1 MQNLSEGGKKM
12 KKFLALIIMTAMLVT
27 SLAAC
32 SGDSSTGS
40 TDESSTAAAS
50 GTSTE
55 TEWDGEINYE
65 SELIVGISDDIGSMY
80 PGGSASSG
88 VKIKRLMC
96 YEPLFYKDS
105 DGELHPVIA
114 KSYEDLGDGTYSVE
128 IFDYVTDSEGNAFTA
143 SDIVFSIDKYIED
156 GQNSST
162 YESITSYVAT
172 GDYTFE
178 FTVDPERTG
187 QVEDILS
194 RIPMVTEAAW
204 EASGDDLAT
213 YPVGTG
219 GYTLDLD
226 ASTSGS
232 VYVFVRRDDYWQT
245 DEDYLCDIN
254 VNYISKLTVKV
265 ITDTATLASAL
276 QTGEIDF
283 TPDLESTSWSK
294 FIDDD
299 GNALEGYIVMEG
311 QNNAFVHLT
320 FNCGENS
327 PCQDI
332 LLRQAIAYCI
342 DAASIAYSVYG
353 SLGEVCTAATN
364 PNLEDSGEEFG
375 HDDYFTTGDY
385 ESDLAYAQELVDQSS
400 YNGETLKMLVLP
412 RNTVSSAA
420 PLIQA
425 YCLQIGID
433 IEILEYDMATYRT
446 IRVEQSGTEYD
457 IELLGATSADDYV
470 NVSVKELDNRTYG
483 NGLSRVFVDDDT
495 LQELYEATGNE
506 NTNSPEAVQALLDY
520 IEENCYI
527 YGMYYCS
534 KLLIGSD
541 KIISGPVVSY
551 NDAIYNAFIVAD

>member
-1 MQNLSEGGKKM
+1 M
-12 KKFLALIIMTAMLVT
+12 KRYLALLIMTAMLVT

-32 SGDSSTGS
+32 SGGS
-40 TDESSTAAAS
+40 GDDTASAS
-50 GTSTE
+50 E
-55 TEWDGEINYE
+55 TTAVVEWDGEINYD
-65 SELIVGISDDIGSMY
+65 SELVVGISDDIGSMY

-96 YEPLFYKDS
+96 YEPLFYKDG

-143 SDIVFSIDKYIED
+143 SDIVFSIDKFIED
-156 GQNSST
+156 GQNSTT
-162 YESITSYVAT
+162 YETITSYVAT

-187 QVEDILS
+187 QVEEILS

-204 EASGDDLAT
+204 EASGDDLTT

-219 GYTLDLD
+219 GYVLDAD

-245 DEDYLCDIN
+245 DESYLCDIN

-299 GNALEGYIVMEG
+299 GNALDGYTVLEG

-342 DAASIAYSVYG
+342 NAAALAYSVYG
-353 SLGEVCTAATN
+353 VLGEVCTAATN
-364 PNLEDSGEEFG
+364 PNLEDSSEEYG
-375 HDDYFTTGDY
+375 HDDYFTTGSY
-385 ESDLAYAQELVDQSS
+385 ESDLEYAKELIAASS
-400 YNGETLKMLVLP
+400 YDGETLKMLVLP
-412 RNTVSSAA
+412 RSTVSSSA

-425 YCLQIGID
+425 YCLQIGVD
-433 IEILEYDMATYRT
+433 IEILEYDMSTYRT

-470 NVSVKELDNRTYG
+470 NASVKELDNRTYG
-483 NGLSRVFVDDDT
+483 NGLSRVFVEDDT
-495 LQELYEATGNE
+495 LQELYEATGDE
-506 NTNSPEAVQALLDY
+506 ATNSPEAVQALLDY

-534 KLLIGSD
+534 KLLVGSS
-541 KIISGPVVSY
+541 KVISGPVVSY
-551 NDAIYNAFIVAD
+551 NDAIYNAFIVAG